1 MHNET
6 EVRHGQRVEGSPA
19 ATISAGE
26 QDAVDRG
33 KALDADAATRDAAN
47 RWAAEVLA
55 ETVPECSRH
64 PFELDL
70 LRSGAKRLAIVHADA
85 APLVLKQ
92 YGDDR
97 GAWTAQWLRRLA
109 DAGLTPPATDAVT
122 LPRGWSERHRTL
134 VTEIAPG
141 QSWSEWTLA
150 GPARGTGAAIAAAR
164 WLVRLQSLTV
174 DLPVRT
180 DHRAEREMHTSTTLL
195 ADRFPQHAERLR
207 ALEHDVAHRLYAAP
221 GEAAAVPLVA
231 SHGDLHPNNLHL
243 ELDEATVTALELEAP
258 TVTALDLDTAGLR
271 RPSYDVGYAIAQLL
285 ILSWLRTGSLLTGAR
300 SASAFWGTWRASGT
314 DADAV
319 PAEIARALIQSLHFE
334 LITYATGR
342 SELIEVWLTIA
353 EVALAGDLFEVLH
366 SFASDREVVR

>member
-6 EVRHGQRVEGSPA
+6 EVRDGQRAEGSLA

-26 QDAVDRG
+26 QDAVDWQ
-33 KALDADAATRDAAN
+33 KHPDADAATRDAAN

-64 PFELDL
+64 PFEIDL
-70 LRSGAKRLAIVHADA
+70 LRSGTKRLAIVHSDVG
-85 APLVLKQ
+85 PLVLKQ

-97 GAWTAQWLRRLA
+97 GASTARWLCRLA
-109 DAGLTPPATDAVT
+109 DAGLTPPATNAVT

-141 QSWSEWTLA
+141 RSWSEWTLA
-150 GPARGTGAAIAAAR
+150 GPTHGREAAIAAAR

-180 DHRAEREMHTSTTLL
+180 GHRAERELRASTTLL
-195 ADRFPQHAERLR
+195 AYRFPQYAERLR
-207 ALEHDVAHRLYAAP
+207 AIEHDVAQRLYAAA
-221 GEAAAVPLVA
+221 GAVAVPLVA

-243 ELDEATVTALELEAP
+243 ELDAP

-285 ILSWLRTGSLLTGAR
+285 ILSWLRTGELVTGAR
-300 SASAFWGTWRASGT
+300 SASAFWAMWRVSGT

-353 EVALAGDLFEVLH
+353 EVALAGDLCDVLH
-366 SFASDREVVR
+366 SFASNREVVR

>member
-1 MHNET
+1 MHSET
-6 EVRHGQRVEGSPA
+6 EVRHGQKVKGSPA
-19 ATISAGE
+19 AIVSAGE
-26 QDAVDRG
+26 QDAVDRRTR
-33 KALDADAATRDAAN
+33 ADADAAIQGAAN

-70 LRSGAKRLAIVHADA
+70 LRSGAKRLAIVHSDA

-97 GAWTAQWLRRLA
+97 GASTARWLRRLA
-109 DAGLTPPATDAVT
+109 EAGLTQPATNAVT

-141 QSWSEWTLA
+141 RSWSEWTLA
-150 GPARGTGAAIAAAR
+150 GKAHGTDAAIAAAR
-164 WLVRLQSLTV
+164 WLVQLQSLTV

-180 DHRAEREMHTSTTLL
+180 DHRAERELHTSTTLL

-207 ALEHDVAHRLYAAP
+207 ALEHDVAQRLYAVP
-221 GEAAAVPLVA
+221 GAAAVPLVA

-243 ELDEATVTALELEAP
+243 ELDAP

-271 RPSYDVGYAIAQLL
+271 RPSYDVGYAIAQLV
-285 ILSWLRTGSLLTGAR
+285 ILSWLRTGSLVTGAR
-300 SASAFWGTWRASGT
+300 SASALWATWRATGT

-342 SELIEVWLTIA
+342 SELIDVWLTIA
-353 EVALAGDLFEVLH
+353 EVALVGDLSEVLH
-366 SFASDREVVR
+366 SFTSDQEVVR